1 MTVETIKKFNGGC
14 LNCEFETD
22 NREALE
28 AHKCA
33 VLCNACGQFAE
44 TSELD
49 RDGFH
54 KPANCDAF
62 ELSSIFIEGRLWFDK
77 TYGNT
82 YFSNRIWING
92 SVVYEMPMEYGYDE
106 QYVHRAIAYLHERGY
121 FATEK
126 VPSVWEIRDEMGIHF
141 YKVATYGKKSE
152 LFAGGK

>member
-1 MTVETIKKFNGGC
+1 MSVETIKKFNGGC

-54 KPANCDAF
+54 RPVNCDAF

-77 TYGNT
+77 VNGNT

-92 SVVYEMPMEYGYDE
+92 SVVYEMPMEYGYE
-106 QYVHRAIAYLHERGY
+106 EMYVQRAIAYLHERGY

-152 LFAGGK
+152 LFTGGK